1 MIRAMLA
8 TGTAV
13 SLTAGLVAAPAVA
26 APKDARSGK
35 VARTSSGDYS
45 NQELS
50 ERGKNRRINAKRT
63 GKGSVQGA
71 TTLRTKVNK
80 FAPNKKVRLVTTYS
94 SDGTVAGFQ
103 GVQAKTVKAN
113 EIDEVI
119 AQAEANKNVVAI
131 EEDRPVKVAE
141 VGAQAEPGGGQYY
154 QWALHTLSA
163 QSLWEQSTGQGIK
176 VAILDT
182 GVKADHPDLAGQT
195 LPGKDFM
202 NDGYSANQDP
212 QGHGTHVAG
221 IVAASMNSIGVTG
234 LAPDAK
240 IIPIR
245 VLGASGSG
253 SLSGVA
259 NGIREA
265 ADRDADVINM
275 SLGATGNSSPTLQ
288 SAVEYARSKGVSVV
302 AAMGNNYGH
311 VYSIPGVLPGVI
323 GVASTT
329 SSDARSSFSNYN
341 EFTDVAAPGSGI
353 MSTYPSASYSSLSG
367 TSMATPYA
375 AATVAIALQ
384 AARKLNSAATGV
396 GVEQAVLDSAF
407 DLGSTG
413 WDQYFGHGRIDPL
426 AAAYAVSGMAP
437 PTQPKPPQSSPAK
450 PKPAKKKLK
459 MTVKVKR
466 AGAKLRR
473 VTIRSANPVALQ
485 VKLTK
490 KVRSKWRT
498 QRTLSLRKRG
508 QVHVRL
514 GAGQYRLHRNATL
527 IHYTLNQLF
536 RVR

>member
-13 SLTAGLVAAPAVA
+13 SLTAGLFAAPAVA
-26 APKDARSGK
+26 APKDTRSGK
-35 VARTSSGDYS
+35 VARTNSGDYS

-71 TTLRTKVNK
+71 ATLRTKANK

-113 EIDEVI
+113 EIDDVI

-154 QWALHTLSA
+154 QWALHRLSA
-163 QSLWEQSTGQGIK
+163 RSLWEQSTGQGIK

-182 GVKADHPDLAGQT
+182 GVKADHPDLAGQM
-195 LPGKDFM
+195 LPGKDFV

-253 SLSGVA
+253 SLSGIA
-259 NGIREA
+259 KGIREA

-275 SLGATGNSSPTLQ
+275 SLGATGSSSPTLQ

-302 AAMGNNYGH
+302 AAMGNNSGH

-384 AARKLNSAATGV
+384 AARKLSSAATGV
-396 GVEQAVLDSAF
+396 GVEQVVLDSAF

-437 PTQPKPPQSSPAK
+437 PVQSKPPQSSPAK

-473 VTIRSANPVALQ
+473 VTIRSANPVALK

-490 KVRSKWRT
+490 KTRGKWRA
-498 QRTLSLRKRG
+498 QRTLSLRKNG
-508 QVHVRL
+508 QVNVRL
-514 GAGQYRLHRNATL
+514 GAGQYRLHRNATSA
-527 IHYTLNQLF
+527 HYTLNQLF